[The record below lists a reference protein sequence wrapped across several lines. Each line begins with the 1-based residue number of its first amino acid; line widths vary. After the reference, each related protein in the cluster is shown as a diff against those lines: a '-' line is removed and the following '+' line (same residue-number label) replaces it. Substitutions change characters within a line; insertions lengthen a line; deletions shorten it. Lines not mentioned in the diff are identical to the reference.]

1 MTLATWDPS
10 NTGGWHLS
18 NGNLIATSPGN
29 DTMQSTFVAF
39 GNTPIPDNAKT
50 YFEYRVSG
58 ARIQTAFT
66 VGFGVHGFD
75 PANKNIAAEGIPV
88 PNASFLGFSII

>member
-50 YFEYRVSG
+50 YFEYRSIW
-58 ARIQTAFT
+58 RSHPN
-66 VGFGVHGFD
+66 GVHRRLWRARLR
-75 PANKNIAAEGIPV
+75 PR
-88 PNASFLGFSII
+88 